1 MYGMPLIANES
12 HGAGTMTGLKPQGED
27 QPARGEEVRPEI
39 CTMLP
44 TALHAMASDFWQHEA
59 ADRDRLRSDRRFRR
73 EVDARRGWASDGGSG
88 MTHCMR
94 SHAQ

>member
-44 TALHAMASDFWQHEA
+44 TALHAMASDFGSLKPRIA
-59 ADRDRLRSDRRFRR
+59 TGAG
-73 EVDARRGWASDGGSG
+73 ATGGSG
-88 MTHCMR
+88 ERLTPGEAGPR
-94 SHAQ
+94 TGAVE